1 MQRAH
6 TGTTTYA
13 PQQMFQNL
21 ARYNERANREMV
33 QHLAALTGRARRR
46 DVGSWF
52 RSIHGILNHVLICDI
67 NWLMRYRVLA
77 PGSPVLNDPRLDPP
91 NLSWDHDLH
100 DDFNDLAEHRAVVD
114 GLIRAWFEAFP
125 ASHYSA
131 VFQYHDSVGTART
144 AMAGQAFEFLFLH
157 QTHHRGQISQI
168 LDTFGLPNN
177 LADNAAYLE
186 QPDKRESRI

>member
-1 MQRAH
+1 MPN
-6 TGTTTYA
+6 TYPSDMTYA
-13 PQQMFQNL
+13 PRHTFQNM
-21 ARYNERANREMV
+21 ARYNARANRE
-33 QHLAALTGRARRR
+33 LFRSLSALTGRARRR

-52 RSIHGILNHVLICDI
+52 KSLHGILNHVLICDI
-67 NWLMRYRVLA
+67 NWLKRYRALSPDA
-77 PGSPVLNDPRLDPP
+77 PVLNDPQLNPP

-100 DDFNDLAEHRAVVD
+100 DDFTGLQTHRTGVD
-114 GLIRAWFEAFP
+114 ALIRTWFEAFP
-125 ASHYSA
+125 ASRYSA
-131 VFQYHDSVGTART
+131 VFTYQDSVGTERT

-186 QPDKRESRI
+186 